1 MPKNKAISAIIIE
14 PNVNSIMRSWNRSA
28 YVTYMLSPSLH
39 KRGTKKENGF
49 TLSVIDQE
57 EREPPT
63 VMVCPHSSYQ
73 NQQIPSRNSFLAA
86 ARGYICKSK
95 ATTDDFS

>member
-63 VMVCPHSSYQ
+63 VLWCVRIHDT
-73 NQQIPSRNSFLAA
+73 R
-86 ARGYICKSK
+86 
-95 ATTDDFS
+95 TDGNGQETAS